1 MGVAKIEEALRVVVL
16 EVCRYYYLQVWNEAL
31 NQAGVKAS
39 SALRKAESV
48 YYPPA
53 IHVSGSSGSKVYI
66 ASKEANDGKESPTK
80 VLLSVNIPSKETE

>member
-1 MGVAKIEEALRVVVL
+1 MGVVEIEEALRVEVL
-16 EVCRYYYLQVWNEAL
+16 EVYRYYCLQVWNEAL
-31 NQAGVKAS
+31 NQAGVEAP
-39 SALRKAESV
+39 SALRKVESV

-53 IHVSGSSGSKVYI
+53 IRVSGSSGSKVDI